1 MIKINIENID
11 YIKAQHRKYI
21 EDNIAPK
28 IDLYSIFNLSE
39 NKVADFIVNILGKD
53 LHKIT
58 LEKWGFE
65 YIKEIDQKYKN
76 IKDKRIVD
84 YINIEV
90 IQSVL
95 NKIEEYLNGLTRTDN
110 KETRKERLKLMIE
123 EIQKIS
129 LNKIDLS
136 NFNIGDIDFKQKS
149 EIENS
154 IKPIVDFLKKT
165 IKKKKKQDDYC
176 TLKDIINKIFNYDS
190 FSSDKDTSW
199 SRHKLLYQMNID
211 SCPYCN
217 MNYINNYTKDEKVKT
232 TADLDHFLC
241 KDKYPYLAL
250 SLYNFIP
257 SCTICNSR
265 LKIDDDFL
273 DENKVHIF
281 PNEEAFGRD
290 AVFRT
295 SLNENSDLDYFLGN
309 SLNFD
314 ITIDI
319 TTQEDIKL
327 KKIKNSIETFDLRER
342 YSSQKEFVRDIIKK
356 INVYNDDEIMQMLN
370 ISGLFDSEE
379 ELKNFIFGF
388 DLNQNNLSKK
398 PLSKLALDIF
408 EEFSLFY

>member
-1 MIKINIENID
+1 MIKINIENVD
-11 YIKAQHRKYI
+11 YIKEQHKKYI
-21 EDNIAPK
+21 EDNVAAK

-39 NKVADFIVNILGKD
+39 NEIADFIVNTLGKD
-53 LHKIT
+53 LYKIT
-58 LEKWGFE
+58 LEKWNFE
-65 YIKEIDQKYKN
+65 YIKEIDQKYQK

-84 YINIEV
+84 YIKLEV
-90 IQSVL
+90 IREVL
-95 NKIEEYLNGLTRTDN
+95 GKIEEYLKGLTRTDD
-110 KETRKERLKLMIE
+110 KKTRKERLKIMIKEIE
-123 EIQKIS
+123 EMSSKKI
-129 LNKIDLS
+129 NLS
-136 NFNIGDIDFKQKS
+136 NFDISEIDFKLK
-149 EIENS
+149 EKIENS
-154 IKPIVDFLKKT
+154 IKPIVKFLKNN
-165 IKKKKKQDDYC
+165 IEQGECY
-176 TLKDIINKIFNYDS
+176 TLKNIINEIFNYDS
-190 FSSDKDTSW
+190 FSSNKDLSW
-199 SRHKLLYQMNID
+199 SRSKLLYHMNIG

-217 MNYINNYTKDEKVKT
+217 MNYINNYTKGEKVKT

-265 LKIDDDFL
+265 LKRDDDFL

-281 PNEEAFGRD
+281 PNKEDFGRD

-295 SLNENSDLDYFLGN
+295 SLNENSDLEYFLGD

-314 ITIDI
+314 IIIDVRD
-319 TTQEDIKL
+319 EKDIKS
-327 KKIKNSIETFDLRER
+327 KKINNSIDTFDLRER

-370 ISGLFDSEE
+370 IYGLFDSEE